1 MVREKGL
8 WPLQRVHGYHMNG
21 NPKPWSP
28 LWRAACA
35 YPSPHRKDT
44 AKYEDFYTEWWKYY
58 HEFAQ
63 VGLTLRT
70 VSMCVNSTDLVCSS
84 KWDAAGH
91 AHTHTQLRPPPEYA
105 SACGSYSWMDWLTRD
120 KGGTECA
127 AGHARQARGIQA
139 AGAG

>member
-58 HEFAQ
+58 YDFVQ
-63 VGLTLRT
+63 VGLTLCT
-70 VSMCVNSTDLVCSS
+70 VSTCVSPQLSSCCACSS
-84 KWDAAGH
+84 KWDGARRSTH
-91 AHTHTQLRPPPEYA
+91 RHTPPPLELA
-105 SACGSYSWMDWLTRD
+105 SACGSYSWIDWLTRD
-120 KGGTECA
+120 EGGPECA
-127 AGHARQARGIQA
+127 AGHARQARGV
-139 AGAG
+139 

>member
-44 AKYEDFYTEWWKYY
+44 AKYEDFYTEWWEHYY
-58 HEFAQ
+58 DFAQ
-63 VGLTLRT
+63 VRTAMENGESRESLRFGIRVGDCSRGRFPLT
-70 VSMCVNSTDLVCSS
+70 
-84 KWDAAGH
+84 G
-91 AHTHTQLRPPPEYA
+91 
-105 SACGSYSWMDWLTRD
+105 
-120 KGGTECA
+120 
-127 AGHARQARGIQA
+127 
-139 AGAG
+139 

>member
-35 YPSPHRKDT
+35 YPSAHRKDT

-58 HEFAQ
+58 HDFAQ
-63 VGLTLRT
+63 VGLTLCS
-70 VSMCVNSTDLVCSS
+70 VSMCVNSNELVCSS
-84 KWDAAGH
+84 KCGMLPARAY
-91 AHTHTQLRPPPEYA
+91 AHTSIRHSHRI
-105 SACGSYSWMDWLTRD
+105 
-120 KGGTECA
+120 
-127 AGHARQARGIQA
+127 RQRVRFVLVDGLADA
-139 AGAG
+139 